1 LTPGAAQVAPALVRV
16 VHMFKEFTHG
26 ARVLPVLR
34 DVNLTLMPGEMVT
47 IIGASGAG
55 KSTLLHCLG
64 TLDLPTRGQILF
76 GDTDITRF
84 SPPELASFRNE
95 TIGFVFQFHHLLGE
109 FTALENA
116 MMPALI
122 GRIAHKEARERAG
135 DMLKA
140 VGLSHRLNHR
150 PGELSG
156 GEQQRVAIARALVMR
171 PRLLLADEPT
181 GNLDTRTSD
190 EVHDL
195 LFRINDE
202 HKMTLLVVTHN
213 MDLAWKV
220 PRRIRMEDGRL
231 VDDVRHDPK
240 AAQTPRN
247 TPRRKHPRQQG
258 PRDPRERSALTRA
271 LAAAFTLMLAA
282 CSLPVAPAPCP
293 SAASPSATT

>member
-1 LTPGAAQVAPALVRV
+1 MTPGAAQVAPALVRV

-220 PRRIRMEDGRL
+220 PRRIRMEDGQL

-240 AAQTPRN
+240 AARDTVGNTTAGGN
-247 TPRRKHPRQQG
+247 TPSTPTPPAG
-258 PRDPRERSALTRA
+258 TSRS
-271 LAAAFTLMLAA
+271 
-282 CSLPVAPAPCP
+282 S
-293 SAASPSATT
+293 